1 MYKWIDTKGNMH
13 PINILELTIGDHLDI
28 ECPLKTSHLQ
38 TPLLY
43 ILIHFAIKRFSNL
56 KKIIQ
61 AHQGVFFLRLI

>member
-1 MYKWIDTKGNMH
+1 MH
-13 PINILELTIGDHLDI
+13 PIHILELTIGDYLDI

-43 ILIHFAIKRFSNL
+43 ILIHFAIKKFSSF

-61 AHQGVFFLRLI
+61 SHQGFFILKLI